1 MLLSSAL
8 SLRSGAELRLSGS
21 PSLRFNNASLSTVG
35 LCAYAERE
43 RVRVDDP
50 FDGGESRSL
59 SIPGARSVSQA
70 RWVTVDGAEYLGV
83 ASGGGL
89 HLLDSAGDKLLA
101 MFPND
106 EIPKNPDCEQAL
118 CGDYVTSVEGVAGT
132 QLVCVGSAQGML
144 VLLHFDAKRKRLSLE
159 ASARAHRRSVSA
171 LGSSVSNMASGDENG
186 HVAVWCAGGLEQ
198 VCAFPSMGCPC
209 CSVVVR
215 ADRVVA
221 AFVSGVVRVYDIARA
236 RVQIEID
243 AHCRT
248 LNAIALHP
256 QYDVFASAGEDG
268 FINVWQLPDKRN
280 LDVRL
285 VASLRVPDALLC
297 GVAFLLDGSNRL
309 AALAYDSPK
318 LYVWSN

>member
-1 MLLSSAL
+1 MLLSAM
-8 SLRSGAELRLSGS
+8 SLRSGSEVRLSGS

-35 LCAYAERE
+35 LCAYSERE
-43 RVRVDDP
+43 RVRVDNP
-50 FDGGESRSL
+50 LEGGESRSL
-59 SIPGARSVSQA
+59 SIPGARFISQA
-70 RWVTVDGAEYLGV
+70 RWVTVDGGEFLGV
-83 ASGGGL
+83 ASSAGL
-89 HLLDSAGDKLLA
+89 HLLDRAGDKLLA
-101 MFPND
+101 TFPND
-106 EIPKNPDCEQAL
+106 DIPKNPDCEQAL

-132 QLVCVGSAQGML
+132 QLLCVGSAQGML
-144 VLLHFDAKRKRLSLE
+144 VLMHYDAKRKRLTLE
-159 ASARAHRRSVSA
+159 GSARAHRRSVST
-171 LGSSVSNMASGDENG
+171 LGSSVSHMVSGDENG
-186 HVAVWCAGGLEQ
+186 HVAVWFAGGLEQ
-198 VCAFPSMGCPC
+198 VCTFPSMGCPC

-243 AHCRT
+243 AHCRA

-268 FINVWQLPDKRN
+268 FINVWQLPDKRI
-280 LDVRL
+280 LEVRL
-285 VASLRVPDALLC
+285 VASLRVPDAQFC

-309 AALAYDSPK
+309 AALAYDCPK